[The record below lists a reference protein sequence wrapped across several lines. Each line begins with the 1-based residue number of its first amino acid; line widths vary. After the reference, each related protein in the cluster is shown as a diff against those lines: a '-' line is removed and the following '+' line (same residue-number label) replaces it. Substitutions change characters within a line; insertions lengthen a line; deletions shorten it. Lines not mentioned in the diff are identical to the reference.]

1 MSEWMPVKTMK
12 TPRVESDEMWV
23 KVVCVR
29 TGNGRV
35 FASEQILGEFQY
47 ESLIWLATE
56 WRTPP
61 LPSDVSISSIEQ
73 GSSCVEDEKPFKA
86 AWNAAG
92 EEAQKLTLTPNDRI
106 DAMAEA
112 LDKQF
117 QEIETKLDARHASH
131 TEDVVILSDRL
142 DTQARSLE
150 KLMDIVNM
158 LIKKCVALEDR
169 LDIRDN
175 VRV

>member
-1 MSEWMPVKTMK
+1 MNEWMPVETMK
-12 TPRVESDEMWV
+12 TPRIESDEMWV

-35 FASEQILGEFQY
+35 FASERVLGEFEY
-47 ESLIWLATE
+47 DSLIWLATE
-56 WRTPP
+56 WRTPS

-73 GSSCVEDEKPFKA
+73 ESSCVEDEKPFKA
-86 AWNAAG
+86 AWDAAG
-92 EEAQKLTLTPNDRI
+92 EEAKRLTLTPNDRI
-106 DAMAEA
+106 DVMVEA

-117 QEIETKLDARHASH
+117 QEIETKLELRHVSH

-142 DTQARSLE
+142 DTQAQSLE
-150 KLMDIVNM
+150 KLMDIVSV
-158 LIKKCVALEDR
+158 LIKKYTALEDR